1 MVSNIFIVNRKTL
14 CKGRPYSEFFWS
26 VFSRIPAEYGDLQS
40 KSLSLVRIWE
50 NTDQKNFEYR
60 HFLHGKR
67 HKNKFFFYLGFLSQP
82 FTNHRTVREGV
93 GHFFNSS
100 LPLGN
105 FRPLHGRL
113 GIRREIT
120 ADSSPLFS
128 GHRSL
133 ATGLC
138 ALGLS

>member
-100 LPLGN
+100 LPLPPAS
-105 FRPLHGRL
+105 R
-113 GIRREIT
+113 
-120 ADSSPLFS
+120 
-128 GHRSL
+128 
-133 ATGLC
+133 
-138 ALGLS
+138 ALGHWAGDYCR